1 MCEGIFSVY
10 VIIKFKIQR
19 ILDAFIYS
27 KYPDQR
33 KHVTTES
40 GSADLAGGEKYKS
53 TRRVLTFERQS
64 MVPVSQTLTRDW
76 CSITPPRYST

>member
-40 GSADLAGGEKYKS
+40 GSADLAGGDIYRVVGRLG
-53 TRRVLTFERQS
+53 TRNITAFAGLCLKVLAFPS
-64 MVPVSQTLTRDW
+64 MSLF
-76 CSITPPRYST
+76 Y

>member
-40 GSADLAGGEKYKS
+40 GSADLAGGVMEVLYTQRSLIAVFCKY
-53 TRRVLTFERQS
+53 
-64 MVPVSQTLTRDW
+64 M
-76 CSITPPRYST
+76 

>member
-40 GSADLAGGEKYKS
+40 GSADLAGGELE
-53 TRRVLTFERQS
+53 TRFPKR
-64 MVPVSQTLTRDW
+64 
-76 CSITPPRYST
+76 